1 MHISPTSLACS
12 INLIYRPDTAS
23 STHISAVMNTDST
36 LTTQNTATDNQS
48 VNKKN
53 KPSCF
58 KQLLAFFKCGKKTA
72 DTSDSQ
78 TLEAQETQ
86 EKQETLETQ
95 EKQETLEAQETQEK
109 QETRKALETLKT
121 LKTLKTQLLSK
132 DNPLQKQ
139 GIFRISSSTQDIKN
153 AKKDINKH
161 LEQTNPDIHLQCNL
175 FKAYFKDSLTKE
187 NAEQIRKI
195 ITQTTPLT
203 KEICNTFPENLNCLL
218 SLLPVIKRNVVT
230 NKMTEE
236 SLAIIFSPHLSE
248 YLVKSDITLQ
258 DPQERI
264 KSELKMTQQLI
275 TELTAF
281 FEKYNELIEN
291 SFSETATQL

>member
-1 MHISPTSLACS
+1 MHISPTSLAYNIDS
-12 INLIYRPDTAS
+12 MYLTDTEF
-23 STHISAVMNTDST
+23 STHQKYAYISAVMNTDST

-86 EKQETLETQ
+86 EKQET
-95 EKQETLEAQETQEK
+95 
-109 QETRKALETLKT
+109 RKALET

-230 NKMTEE
+230 NNMTEE
-236 SLAIIFSPHLSE
+236 NLAKIFSPHLSE

-264 KSELKMTQQLI
+264 KSELNMTQQLI

-281 FEKYNELIEN
+281 FEKYNKFIEN